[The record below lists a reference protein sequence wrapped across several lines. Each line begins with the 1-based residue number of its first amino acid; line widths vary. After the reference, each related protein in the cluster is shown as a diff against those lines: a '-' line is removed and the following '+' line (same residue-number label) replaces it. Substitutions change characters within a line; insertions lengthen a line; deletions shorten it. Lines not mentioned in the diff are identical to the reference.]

1 MPSIEP
7 MKGYFIAEADW
18 ARMPEELRE
27 TLGPYVFGLANGA
40 TQALEV
46 AGGKRVAKKRLSKQE
61 QPSPSQGM
69 GKEEAQRRFDLLS
82 EDRKEFVRGLQEL
95 FAFERGEIELQDARE
110 MLKELSEELATEN
123 DNG

>member
-1 MPSIEP
+1 